1 MLFFIFNMSNKII
14 KLIISPLNYIFKQSK
29 KAKKKAYLNQ
39 SKLEF
44 KCGLQGVKN
53 QLSDEPIKHKFMFI
67 NN

>member
-1 MLFFIFNMSNKII
+1 MGNITSPMI
-14 KLIISPLNYIFKQSK
+14 KLIDNRSFNSSQK

-53 QLSDEPIKHKFMFI
+53 QLSDEYIKYKSMFI